1 MSFKAMDTF
10 DMENIILRYIS
21 GYAELYVK
29 KKLHRVLVWS
39 LNYF

>member
-10 DMENIILRYIS
+10 DMENIILRNIS
-21 GYAELYVK
+21 GYAEQKK
-29 KKLHRVLVWS
+29 KKLHQVLVCS